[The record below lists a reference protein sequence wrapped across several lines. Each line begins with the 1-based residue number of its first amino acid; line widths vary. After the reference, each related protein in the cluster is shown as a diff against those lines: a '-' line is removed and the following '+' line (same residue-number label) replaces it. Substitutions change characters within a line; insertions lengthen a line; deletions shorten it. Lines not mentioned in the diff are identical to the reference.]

1 MSGFRVNSGY
11 LRGYA
16 GQVEA
21 DRDHGVAQVSD
32 YAGAHGRNFD
42 RFSGLLEPAQWVESM
57 LVDAWMEM
65 IGKLRQGLTGTAD
78 GLRRTAD
85 AYDKIDQSTA
95 SKLSA
100 FGNLLGEAESDGAPS
115 AGGGAVA
122 GPFTQG
128 ANVAM
133 APPKDEN
140 LVQGVY
146 ERIEALVGDFT
157 DPVKQVTGYDI
168 IAEWTPVILGDWG
181 ALRRHADAWDQVGK
195 AMEAIEADLNLGM
208 GILMP
213 EWQGGEGT
221 NGGAPAFE
229 KHMRDRVILSCTMYK
244 EIAQL
249 NKEGFDYAAISYEA
263 IITNGLWLLE
273 YYGVR
278 FRAVVKKVVKA
289 LREVTLNPK
298 TWYDLIDEVISIVND
313 YIDFIKNTIKAL
325 EISIKQLIEMIELAI
340 AEVKTIMTFI
350 EWKAKGN

>member
-16 GQVEA
+16 RQLEA
-21 DRDHGVAQVSD
+21 DRDHGVAQVSN
-32 YAGAHGRNFD
+32 YSNAHGRNFD
-42 RFSGLLEPAQWVESM
+42 RFSGLLEPAQWYESM
-57 LVDAWMEM
+57 LVDLWTQMLD
-65 IGKLRQGLTGTAD
+65 KQRQLLTGTVD
-78 GLRRTAD
+78 GLRQTAD
-85 AYDKIDQSTA
+85 EYDRIDQSTA
-95 SKLSA
+95 SSLSA
-100 FGNLLGEAESDGAPS
+100 FGNLLGEAESGGAP

-146 ERIEALVGDFT
+146 ERIEALVGEFT
-157 DPVKQVTGYDI
+157 DPIKQVTGYDI
-168 IAEWTPVILGDWG
+168 IAEWTPVLLGDWG

-221 NGGAPAFE
+221 GGGAPAFE
-229 KHMRDRVILSCTMYK
+229 QHMRDRVILSCAMYK
-244 EIAQL
+244 EIANL
-249 NKEGFDYAAISYEA
+249 NKEGFDFAAISYEA

-289 LREVTLNPK
+289 LREVTINPK
-298 TWYDLIDEVISIVND
+298 TWYDLIDELVSIVDD
-313 YIDFIKNTIKAL
+313 YIDFVKNSIKAF
-325 EISIKQLIEMIELAI
+325 EICVKQLIEMIELGI
-340 AEVKTIMTFI
+340 AEVKTIMTLV
-350 EWKAKGN
+350 EWKMKGN